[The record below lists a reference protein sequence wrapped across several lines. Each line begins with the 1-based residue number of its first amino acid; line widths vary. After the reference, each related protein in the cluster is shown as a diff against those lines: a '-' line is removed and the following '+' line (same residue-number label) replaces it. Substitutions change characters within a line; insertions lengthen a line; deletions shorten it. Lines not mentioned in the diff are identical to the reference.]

1 MRDVF
6 RTLLLPLL
14 MLVPVLAYGDS
25 EAAPFSYATAS
36 ADGKYLFVMRAPGET
51 QVDEIPLVDSER
63 RVSKYIA
70 ATYPVSGLYLND
82 GSTTPLWTVDW
93 YAFSVIVPSDG
104 VHLIRGGPWAK
115 DLCDEALSFFAHG
128 EILHSYKINDF
139 VDTAV
144 LLPHTS
150 SPFWWEESAKLND
163 ENHTLELA
171 TLSKDRYT
179 IDYTTGKVVTSRRP
193 LRALLTAAAA
203 ITLFAVARFIRL
215 RNASAK
221 VVC

>member
-1 MRDVF
+1 MRVIF
-6 RTLLLPLL
+6 RTLLLAVL
-14 MLVPVLAYGDS
+14 MLVPVFVYGDS
-25 EAAPFSYATAS
+25 EAGPISYATAS

-104 VHLIRGGPWAK
+104 VHLIRRGPWAK
-115 DLCDEALSFFAHG
+115 HLADEALSFLAHG
-128 EILHSYKINDF
+128 EILHSYKINDL
-139 VDTAV
+139 VDTAAA
-144 LLPHTS
+144 LPHTVS
-150 SPFWWEESAKLND
+150 HFRWEESAKLNN
-163 ENHTLELA
+163 ENHTLEL
-171 TLSKDRYT
+171 TTFSKERYT
-179 IDYTTGKVVTSRRP
+179 IDYTTGELVTSRRP
-193 LRALLTAAAA
+193 LRALLAVAAA
-203 ITLFAVARFIRL
+203 ITFFAVARFIRR